1 MHNSNQFPNV
11 KESSISENVPQ
22 NWPKWNKLCLW
33 PVFHETYPPNC
44 KCKRCWRN
52 ACKYKDKYT
61 LQIKFRNEKQTIG
74 DEIQRYEG
82 WTFRIYA
89 CYNYV
94 KETCTQFNAITQF
107 IYEHAL
113 GNWFGLICN
122 EHTLKKKWTLSL
134 FHICSTE
141 HFNNEKKTNKSAF
154 LRRCVGLKPNYKL
167 TNLISASDVD
177 FRKFRFA
184 SKNEVL
190 FSHDC

>member
-1 MHNSNQFPNV
+1 MVKMHNSNQFPNV

-22 NWPKWNKLCLW
+22 NWPEWNKLCLW

-122 EHTLKKKWTLSL
+122 EHTLKKSERCLSFTFVQL
-134 FHICSTE
+134 SISTMRRRR
-141 HFNNEKKTNKSAF
+141 TN
-154 LRRCVGLKPNYKL
+154 RR
-167 TNLISASDVD
+167 
-177 FRKFRFA
+177 F
-184 SKNEVL
+184 
-190 FSHDC
+190 